1 MRFHIAHIDNLRK
14 LYVDQVQHL
23 HSAEAQIIEALP
35 KLVEAAADPELKQA
49 LQTHLEQTR
58 EQLSR
63 VRQILDETAGTPE
76 PKKNKPIAAMIDEGN
91 DMIDDSKNDSV
102 RDASIIAVCQRI
114 EHYEIAA
121 YGTVHNF
128 AEIIGETDQAT
139 LLDKTLDEEKNAD
152 ELLTSISDFANTRAD
167 RAA

>member
-14 LYVDQVQHL
+14 LYIDQVQHL

-35 KLVEAAADPELKQA
+35 KMVEAAADPELKQA

-63 VRQILDETAGTPE
+63 VQQILDQTAGTPE

-91 DMIDDSKNDSV
+91 DIIGDSKNDPV

-121 YGTVHNF
+121 YATVHNF
-128 AEIIGETDQAT
+128 AEIIGETDEAT
-139 LLDKTLDEEKNAD
+139 LLEKSLDEEKNAN
-152 ELLTSISDFANTRAD
+152 EILTSIADFANTRAD